1 MRGAGEATLVRQSV
15 SVAVW
20 TMVSRFTGLGR
31 VLTIAA
37 VLGPTYLG
45 NIFEAVNL
53 IPVLAFE
60 LFTGAVLRSLLVPP
74 LTRSLDKGSREETE
88 RLAGSFL
95 GLSLTAFAVVT
106 VLGIM
111 AGPLLLRLLTFG
123 VEDTS
128 VAEAQRQAGVLL
140 LVFVMP
146 QVLLYGTGG
155 VGAAVLN
162 AHGRFAI
169 AAAAPALENLGL
181 IATMGLLVVIF
192 GPGGSIED
200 VSRSQIAVLGFGSTA
215 AVALHAG
222 AQWFWARQVAVRLVP
237 RGGWRRPEVA
247 EVVGRALPS
256 LGNTALN
263 VAGVYIVLSV
273 ANGVAGGVVA
283 YNTALYFV
291 QFPLNV
297 VARPLSIAA
306 LPMLSR
312 LAGEHDLVQFRNEV
326 VRITTRS
333 LFFVVPAIVG
343 SLVLS
348 APLARAIAFGEMA
361 RPEGVTVLA
370 AALASLSLGGLSE
383 AVFVIATNAHYALDD
398 ATSPFLAMVLRTALL
413 IVGALLASTVEPG
426 PALII
431 ALGLVVSV
439 ARLSASVY
447 LARRLGRALPR
458 STARLA
464 GSFLRSLLASAA
476 LAGPAYFVTAGVSAW
491 LPNRAGQVAGLGL
504 GVVVGI
510 TWYCFGQWVLGS
522 PELRRFIEVSKP
534 FVSRHR

>member
-74 LTRSLDKGSREETE
+74 LTRSLDKGSPEETE
-88 RLAGSFL
+88 RLAGSFF
-95 GLSLTAFAVVT
+95 GLSLAAFAVVT

-123 VEDTS
+123 VEDAS
-128 VAEAQRQAGVLL
+128 AAEAQRQAGLL
-140 LVFVMP
+140 LLFLVMP

-155 VGAAVLN
+155 IGAAVLN

-181 IATMGLLVVIF
+181 MATMGLLVVIF
-192 GPGGSIED
+192 GPGSSIED
-200 VSRSQIAVLGFGSTA
+200 ISRSQIAVLGVGSTA

-237 RGGWRRPEVA
+237 RGGWRRPEVV
-247 EVVGRALPS
+247 EVVRRALPS

-297 VARPLSIAA
+297 VARPLSIAS

-312 LAGEHDLVQFRNEV
+312 LSGEQKFVQFRSEV

-343 SLVLS
+343 CLVLS
-348 APLARAIAFGEMA
+348 RPLAMAVAFGEMA
-361 RPEGVTVLA
+361 RPEGVTLLA
-370 AALASLSLGGLSE
+370 AALASLSLAGLSE
-383 AVFVIATNAHYALDD
+383 AIFVIATNAHYALDD

-413 IVGALLASTVEPG
+413 IVGAFLAAKVEPG

-431 ALGLVVSV
+431 ALGLVVSA
-439 ARLSASVY
+439 ARLLASVY
-447 LARRLGRALPR
+447 LTRRLGRALPR
-458 STARLA
+458 SSARLA
-464 GSFLRSLLASAA
+464 ASFLRSLIASAA
-476 LAGPAYFVTAGVSAW
+476 LAGPAYFLTVGVSAW
-491 LPNRAGQVAGLGL
+491 LPNRTGHIVGLGL
-504 GVVVGI
+504 GIVVGI
-510 TWYCFGQWVLGS
+510 GSYCFAQWVLGS
-522 PELRRFIEVSKP
+522 PELRRCIELSKS
-534 FVSRHR
+534 FLSRHP